1 MALVARH
8 AMGAKPTGV
17 NSILLFFL
25 LLIKKK
31 KIVYRKLE
39 IFRPLFFSTVKIL
52 F

>member
-1 MALVARH
+1 MALIARH

-25 LLIKKK
+25 VLIKK

-39 IFRPLFFSTVKIL
+39 TFRPLFFSTVKIL